1 MTSKKGGYMATGMTE
16 KQIRKA
22 SNEDIKIKNTESI
35 LTYKKKGYTVNDRNK
50 LFKNYIKN
58 RTQIPFSH
66 TPGRKKIDGKITY
79 KIELPKVDLDN
90 IITDINGGC
99 TRLGYY

>member
-1 MTSKKGGYMATGMTE
+1 MPTKKGGYIATGMTE
-16 KQIRKA
+16 KQIRKVA
-22 SNEDIKIKNTESI
+22 NEDIKIKNNESL
-35 LTYKKKGYTVNDRNK
+35 LTYKKKGYTVNDRSI

-58 RTQIPFSH
+58 KTQKPFSH
-66 TPGRKKIDGKITY
+66 TPANKKINDKITY
-79 KIELPKVDLDN
+79 KIKLPNVDLDN